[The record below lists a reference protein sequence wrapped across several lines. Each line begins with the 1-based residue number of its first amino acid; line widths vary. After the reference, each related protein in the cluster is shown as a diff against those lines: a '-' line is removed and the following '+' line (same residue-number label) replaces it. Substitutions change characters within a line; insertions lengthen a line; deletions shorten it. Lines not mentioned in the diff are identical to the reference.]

1 MVLQALLL
9 WNLAI
14 SPLLALYGLA
24 VLIAGLMQ
32 RETSAIVVGAYIATL
47 GAAWLGLY
55 WYGFR
60 ACGRFRQ
67 RLEYR

>member
-14 SPLLALYGLA
+14 SPLFVLYGLA
-24 VLIAGLMQ
+24 VLIAGLVQ
-32 RETSAIVVGAYIATL
+32 RENSGIVGAYIATL
-47 GAAWLGLY
+47 GAAWLGLC
-55 WYGFR
+55 WHGFC

-67 RLEYR
+67 RLEYW